1 MITLRPDLKILIA
14 TQPVDFRKGIHG
26 LVALVAE
33 ALEGDPYCGN
43 IFIFRSKRADRLKLI
58 AWDGSGMILV
68 TKWLEEGHF
77 VFPKIERGAMVL
89 TATELSVLLAGL
101 DWMKVGQKVVKR
113 PLRVG

>member
-1 MITLRPDLKILIA
+1 
-14 TQPVDFRKGIHG
+14 
-26 LVALVAE
+26 
-33 ALEGDPYCGN
+33 
-43 IFIFRSKRADRLKLI
+43 
-58 AWDGSGMILV
+58 MILV
-68 TKWLEEGHF
+68 TKWLEDGHF